1 MVMKTYFK
9 SILRSFR
16 RNTAKL
22 ISLTV
27 IMLLGIAF
35 VAGLGTL
42 SPTVLDSLNAELVG
56 SNVPDLIVKCE
67 SESGFTAEQLAQ
79 LEYLA
84 YVGAA
89 ESLTVM
95 DLDADGVNTRGY
107 IIPLSRQI
115 LTA

>member
-1 MVMKTYFK
+1 MKTYFK

-42 SPTVLDSLNAELVG
+42 SPTVLDSLNERYGAGAVRR
-56 SNVPDLIVKCE
+56 
-67 SESGFTAEQLAQ
+67 LAKK
-79 LEYLA
+79 LRG
-84 YVGAA
+84 GAA
-89 ESLTVM
+89 
-95 DLDADGVNTRGY
+95 
-107 IIPLSRQI
+107 Q
-115 LTA
+115 